1 MVKIIDYKLRQ
12 SNDGKQFFAL
22 ILQGG
27 VEIIKSKET
36 GGIYATVRKA
46 SLATTFDEL
55 TCQTL
60 LGTELPGSVEKVKC
74 EPYDYVIERT
84 GEVIRLD
91 YRFEYVDQEHVE
103 FTKVY
108 KSSTNGVHS

>member
-27 VEIIKSKET
+27 VEIIKSKES

-60 LGTELPGSVEKVKC
+60 IGIELPGSIEKVSC
-74 EPYDYVIERT
+74 EPYQYTIQQT
-84 GEVIRLD
+84 GEVVTLN
-91 YRFEYVDQEHVE
+91 YRFEYVDQEQVD
-103 FTKVY
+103 FTKIY
-108 KSSTNGVHS
+108 KASSNGVHS